1 MLPVCRRVFCLL
13 IATLTVAAAAP
24 AQTRVAIV
32 GLVHGHVSGFL
43 DQLPSHTEV
52 QLVGVS
58 DPDAALR
65 EKYSQKYHLDPKIF
79 FPTED
84 AMIEATHPQ
93 AVLVYTSIAGHRAAI
108 EVAARCIDLRFAAS
122 ATSHTKCRTTKS
134 PSGRAPARPPLRRAR
149 HATA

>member
-1 MLPVCRRVFCLL
+1 MRWCSRLLSAFCVFAL
-13 IATLTVAAAAP
+13 AQTVALAAP
-24 AQTRVAIV
+24 ESGPVRVAIV

-43 DQLPSHTEV
+43 DQLPTHKEV

-65 EKYSQKYHLDPKIF
+65 QKYSEKYHLDPKIF

-93 AVLVYTSIAGHRAAI
+93 AVLVYTSIAGHRRAI
-108 EVAARCIDLRFAAS
+108 EDAARLHNIFGAPRNVLGSYEQAFTARSQAAKRIRIS
-122 ATSHTKCRTTKS
+122 A
-134 PSGRAPARPPLRRAR
+134 PS
-149 HATA
+149 